1 MFYFF
6 YFCTTTAIS
15 VCTVCLFT
23 VYTYFNYLPAPI
35 IFYNLQLLQTM
46 FLFQA
51 RTGYRQLA
59 RNVMFLILKSLYR
72 RLYLIIYIMGILQKH
87 YRDLCN
93 LVTKGESK
101 LTTQTI
107 TLSLGYLFVCRNE
120 SL

>member
-23 VYTYFNYLPAPI
+23 IYIYFNYLPAPI

-51 RTGYRQLA
+51 RTDYRQLA

-120 SL
+120 SI